1 MRSIP
6 RMMLLALGCVAL
18 ALPVAAA
25 PAEEDPDI
33 LYLADT
39 QVLDSSSPD
48 RRRPPTLLVNT
59 SMDGVPYEN
68 SLGMRAPKPGPV
80 HATFGIGRRYS
91 RFRAQIGLPDNIP
104 TKGRIRYEVD
114 GDGRRIY
121 RSPIL
126 RAGDRSIAV
135 DLDVS
140 EVQRLTLR
148 GQALDAT
155 EGYLIVWGDA
165 RVLPKGDPR
174 SPTRDAQPAAARPAT
189 AAPEQPLPIDTG
201 TVEQLATALAS
212 GLKEAGA
219 AAKGPVLLAEFS
231 GVGVGRATT
240 RAFAEELST
249 ALIRRGVKLIE
260 RGQFEAELRRRHP
273 DPDLPLSPAVIKALG
288 EQTGAGVFI
297 VGSLTR
303 PSQGTPPGDTLVVN
317 ARAVSADT
325 GVALFAH
332 RVQARLGGASGS

>member
-6 RMMLLALGCVAL
+6 RLLLLALGCVAL
-18 ALPVAAA
+18 TLPAAAA
-25 PAEEDPDI
+25 PAGEHPDT

-48 RRRPPTLLVNT
+48 RRRPPTMLLSV
-59 SMDGVPYEN
+59 SMDGVSYEN
-68 SLGMRAPKPGPV
+68 SLGLRAAKPGPV

-114 GDGRRIY
+114 GDGKQIY

-155 EGYLIVWGDA
+155 EAYLIVWGDA
-165 RVLPKGDPR
+165 RVLPKSD
-174 SPTRDAQPAAARPAT
+174 SPPPPAFGGHPARDMHPAAGEPAL
-189 AAPEQPLPIDTG
+189 AIAG
-201 TVEQLATALAS
+201 AVVEQIATALAS
-212 GLKEAGA
+212 GLQEAG
-219 AAKGPVLLAEFS
+219 AAKGPVLLAEFA

-260 RGQFEAELRRRHP
+260 RGQFEAELRRRQP
-273 DPDLPLSPAVIKALG
+273 DPDAPLSPAVIKALG
-288 EQTGAGVFI
+288 QQTGAGVFI

-303 PSQGTPPGDTLVVN
+303 QAGGALTGETLIVN
-317 ARAVSADT
+317 ARALSAET

-332 RVQARLGGASGS
+332 RAQARLGGASGN